1 MKSMTLHRAARER
14 GFSLLEMM
22 IALVILGVITSQM
35 FVVLSSQKRAAIG
48 GSRSNDIQESARLIT
63 DLLAF
68 DARNAG
74 VMVPREAAISSRD
87 GGTAGP
93 DRICMSDSSYFQI
106 PAPGVRSAF
115 WDSVGGRITAPHATV
130 TGTNRIVIERLNVDM
145 DGFANDWNPQG
156 LVTQPRIGIIIARA
170 DGRASYCGQINTLD
184 AATRNVTLS
193 ASDSFPVTFTSGGPE
208 LIAVPAIVYELID
221 EGRGA
226 DDISTLYRNGI
237 AVSTQVEDLQI
248 EYGIDSTGAGLTPDG
263 QLGNTEFPIH
273 DVSTALRPSIPPIVT
288 TGSSL
293 QINGSTTIVVTPL
306 SRVRR
311 VRLSVLART
320 EREDEAGNRLVRN
333 LRPALANR
341 IASTRRDAFARRAY
355 TVSVMPRNM
364 LTLGEVTNVP

>member
-1 MKSMTLHRAARER
+1 MSSTTPRLRER

-35 FVVLSSQKRAAIG
+35 FVVLSSQKRSAIG
-48 GSRSNDIQESARLIT
+48 GSRDNDIQESARLIT

-74 VMVPREAAISSRD
+74 IMVPREAAIASLD
-87 GGTAGP
+87 GQTTGP

-115 WDSVGGRITAPHATV
+115 WDSVGDRIVAPHATV
-130 TGTNRIVIERLNVDM
+130 QNAGTLVLERLNVDQ

-156 LVTQPRIGIIIARA
+156 LATQPQIGIIIARA
-170 DGRASYCGQINTLD
+170 DGRASYCGQIQNLNP
-184 AATRNVTLS
+184 ATRTVTLRV
-193 ASDSFPVTFTSGGPE
+193 ADIPNMLTSGSPE
-208 LIAVPAIVYELID
+208 LWAVPAIVYELRDDILD
-221 EGRGA
+221 A
-226 DDISTLYRNGI
+226 DDISTLYRNNV

-248 EYGIDSTGAGLTPDG
+248 EFGIDSTGAGLAPDG
-263 QLGNTEFPIH
+263 QLVGTEFPIH
-273 DVSTALRPSIPPIVT
+273 DIATALRPSIPPIVT

-306 SRVRR
+306 SRIRR

-320 EREDEAGNRLVRN
+320 EREDERTNRVVRN

-341 IASTRRDAFARRAY
+341 IASTRRDAFNRRSY

-364 LTLGEVTNVP
+364 LTAGEVTNVP